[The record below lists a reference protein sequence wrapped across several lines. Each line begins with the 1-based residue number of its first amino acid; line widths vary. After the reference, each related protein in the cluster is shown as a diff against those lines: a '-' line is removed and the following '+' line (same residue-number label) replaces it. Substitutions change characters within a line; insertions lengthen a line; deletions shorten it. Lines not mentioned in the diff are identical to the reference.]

1 MMTFC
6 SAALGLHHE
15 HQRPDRNQYFDL
27 DCTRIA
33 AQSGVA
39 PVCSGVCQGWG
50 CQFEPRTNPLLNNW
64 EGPYDTNSVMHYQTY
79 AFGKD
84 PAFPPL
90 IGKIPAV
97 QVPLHPR
104 PSILDLVRV
113 CEIYKDQCFG

>member
-33 AQSGVA
+33 AQNGVA

-50 CQFEPRTNPLLNNW
+50 CQFEPRTGGLGSTTMPELNRA
-64 EGPYDTNSVMHYQTY
+64 GGSKH
-79 AFGKD
+79 
-84 PAFPPL
+84 
-90 IGKIPAV
+90 
-97 QVPLHPR
+97 
-104 PSILDLVRV
+104 LVRCHIPTEERQRIWLEEV
-113 CEIYKDQCFG
+113 KPKLEA